1 MLEGLSQAQMTLPGT
16 PGPNVHTGSIL
27 SPCNA
32 RSLSCVRP
40 ALDRGRFLATTP
52 MANHTLSFALR
63 AMVLAVTGS
72 VVAID
77 AVVEVWIL
85 PLFVLPERGM
95 I

>member
-1 MLEGLSQAQMTLPGT
+1 M
-16 PGPNVHTGSIL
+16 
-27 SPCNA
+27 
-32 RSLSCVRP
+32 
-40 ALDRGRFLATTP
+40 P